1 VLYRRRTFSRG
12 NVLLPSAR
20 GSLCSQGGV
29 FSAWDPRKK
38 RILIYIL
45 SKENA
50 KGVFNHN
57 SSLFTIHSSL
67 FTQRKKTTARAFSY
81 EIEFSLYYYI
91 SKGFF
96 KKTGL

>member
-1 VLYRRRTFSRG
+1 
-12 NVLLPSAR
+12 
-20 GSLCSQGGV
+20 V
-29 FSAWDPRKK
+29 FSAGDPRKK

-45 SKENA
+45 SEENA
-50 KGVFNHN
+50 PRGVFYQN
-57 SSLFTIHSSL
+57 SSLFTFHFSL
-67 FTQRKKTTARAFSY
+67 FTQRKKTAARAFSY